1 MSPYFQELNG
11 LRQLKGKA
19 IPYFKSCRFGEM
31 ALWIKVLCCLL
42 WWCKFNLPSHIMK
55 EPSLQSCLLIS
66 VWAHTAH
73 SVWAHTSTWTHAYA
87 QCSLK
92 VNITYQLLDALPV
105 TGLSQAYL
113 VKAPFSAL
121 PTPQC
126 ISLSRFWRSSLKR
139 QEKVKKKTI
148 ILLASRQGCP

>member
-1 MSPYFQELNG
+1 
-11 LRQLKGKA
+11 
-19 IPYFKSCRFGEM
+19 M

-113 VKAPFSAL
+113 VKAPFFSPPHSTVHQFIPILKKQFEKAGKGKEKNYN
-121 PTPQC
+121 TFGFKA
-126 ISLSRFWRSSLKR
+126 RMSLKGSCR
-139 QEKVKKKTI
+139 RSKIRGNSK
-148 ILLASRQGCP
+148 G